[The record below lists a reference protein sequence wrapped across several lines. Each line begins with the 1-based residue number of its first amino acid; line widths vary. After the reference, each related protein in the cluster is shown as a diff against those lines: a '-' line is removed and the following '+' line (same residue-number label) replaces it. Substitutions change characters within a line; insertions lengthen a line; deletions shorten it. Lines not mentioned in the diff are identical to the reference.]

1 MITISGGV
9 MTVPLFDVKAK
20 LSEYVTMAENGEV
33 IEITKYGKTSAVI
46 VSLKEYEEL
55 KKNWRP
61 SFIEQLDNWKK
72 KTGGLTPEEYSEF
85 EDVLKRNREIYT
97 PKEDMF

>member
-1 MITISGGV
+1 

-55 KKNWRP
+55 KKNWHP
-61 SFIEQLDNWKK
+61 SFIEQLNAWKK
-72 KTGGLTPEEYSEF
+72 KTGGLTAKEYSEF
-85 EDVLKRNREIYT
+85 RNNLKRN
-97 PKEDMF
+97 KEVYSSKEGLF

>member
-1 MITISGGV
+1 

-61 SFIEQLDNWKK
+61 SFVQQLNNWKQ
-72 KTGGLTPEEYSEF
+72 KTGGLTAEEYDEF
-85 EDVLKRNREIYT
+85 ASTLKRNKEVYT
-97 PKEDMF
+97 QKEDMF

>member
-1 MITISGGV
+1 

-33 IEITKYGKTSAVI
+33 IEITKYGKTSTVI
-46 VSLKEYEEL
+46 ISLKEYEEL

-61 SFIEQLDNWKK
+61 SFIEQLAKWRKE
-72 KTGGLTPEEYSEF
+72 TGGLTAEEYSEF
-85 EDVLKRNREIYT
+85 ENALKRNKEVYA
-97 PKEDMF
+97 PKEDLF

>member
-1 MITISGGV
+1 MMTISGGV

-61 SFIEQLDNWKK
+61 SFIEQLNNWKQ
-72 KTGGLTPEEYSEF
+72 KTGGLTPDDYSEF
-85 EDVLKRNREIYT
+85 AGTLKRNKEVYT
-97 PKEDMF
+97 PKEDLF

>member
-1 MITISGGV
+1 

-46 VSLKEYEEL
+46 ISLKEYEEL

-61 SFIEQLDNWKK
+61 SFVEQLDKWRQ
-72 KTGGLTPEEYSEF
+72 KTGGLTDREYSEF
-85 EDVLKRNREIYT
+85 EAAVKRNKEVYI
-97 PKEDMF
+97 PKEDLF

>member
-1 MITISGGV
+1 

-46 VSLKEYEEL
+46 LSLKEYEEL

-61 SFIEQLDNWKK
+61 SFVQQLDNWKQ
-72 KTGGLTPEEYSEF
+72 KTGGLTPEEYDEF
-85 EDVLKRNREIYT
+85 AGTLKRNKEVYT
-97 PKEDMF
+97 QKEDMF

>member
-1 MITISGGV
+1 

-46 VSLKEYEEL
+46 VSLKEYEQL

-61 SFIEQLDNWKK
+61 SFVEQLNNWKQ
-72 KTGGLTPEEYSEF
+72 KTGGLTLKEYAEF
-85 EDVLKRNREIYT
+85 ENVLKRNKEVYT
-97 PKEDMF
+97 PKEDLF

>member
-1 MITISGGV
+1 

-46 VSLKEYEEL
+46 VSLKEYKQL

-61 SFIEQLDNWKK
+61 SFVEQFNNWKQ
-72 KTGGLTPEEYSEF
+72 KTGGLSLEEYDEF
-85 EDVLKRNREIYT
+85 MNTLKRNKEVY
-97 PKEDMF
+97 PQQEDMF

>member
-1 MITISGGV
+1 

-46 VSLKEYEEL
+46 VSLKEYEQL

-61 SFIEQLDNWKK
+61 SFVEQLNNWKK
-72 KTGGLTPEEYSEF
+72 KTGGLTPGEYAEF
-85 EDVLKRNREIYT
+85 ENALKRN
-97 PKEDMF
+97 KEVYNSKADLF

>member
-1 MITISGGV
+1 

-46 VSLKEYEEL
+46 VSLEEYEQL
-55 KKNWRP
+55 KRNWRP
-61 SFIEQLDNWKK
+61 SFIEQLNNWKQ
-72 KTGGLTPEEYSEF
+72 KTGGLTSKEYNEF
-85 EDVLKRNREIYT
+85 TDALKRNKEIYST
-97 PKEDMF
+97 KEDLF

>member
-1 MITISGGV
+1 

-46 VSLKEYEEL
+46 VSLKEYEQL

-61 SFIEQLDNWKK
+61 SFVEQLNNWKK
-72 KTGGLTPEEYSEF
+72 KTGGLTAKEYSEF
-85 EDVLKRNREIYT
+85 EDTLKRNKEVYT
-97 PKEDMF
+97 PKEDLF

>member
-1 MITISGGV
+1 

-46 VSLKEYEEL
+46 VSLKEYEQL

-61 SFIEQLDNWKK
+61 SFVDQLNIWKQ
-72 KTGGLTPEEYSEF
+72 KTGGLTAKEYSEF
-85 EDVLKRNREIYT
+85 EDILKRNKEVYT

>member
-1 MITISGGV
+1 

-61 SFIEQLDNWKK
+61 SFAEQLNRWRQE
-72 KTGGLTPEEYSEF
+72 TGGLTQEEYDAF
-85 EDVLKRNREIYT
+85 EDSIKRNKEVYT
-97 PKEDMF
+97 PKEDLF

>member
-1 MITISGGV
+1 

-46 VSLKEYEEL
+46 VSLKEYEQL

-61 SFIEQLDNWKK
+61 SFVEQLNNWKQ

-85 EDVLKRNREIYT
+85 ENVLKRNKEVYT
-97 PKEDMF
+97 PKENLF

>member
-1 MITISGGV
+1 

-46 VSLKEYEEL
+46 VSLKEYEQL
-55 KKNWRP
+55 KKNFRP
-61 SFIEQLDNWKK
+61 SFVEQLNMWKQ
-72 KTGGLTPEEYSEF
+72 KTGGLSQKEYSDF
-85 EDVLKRNREIYT
+85 ENTLRRNKEVYM
-97 PKEDMF
+97 PKEDLF

>member
-1 MITISGGV
+1 

-46 VSLKEYEEL
+46 VSMKEYEEL

-61 SFIEQLDNWKK
+61 SFIEQLNSWKQ
-72 KTGGLTPEEYSEF
+72 KTGGLTPREYSEF
-85 EDVLKRNREIYT
+85 EDTLKRNKEVYT
-97 PKEDMF
+97 PKGGLF